1 MYVPPPSP
9 RDPPFPHD
17 PTWNDVASGFAMVLA
32 VPVVLWLASYP
43 LVGAGTVLGVLGIR
57 LAYRRAR
64 ARLRHLFDRCCIVLR
79 IGENIRI
86 TITRT
91 PGEQSG

>member
-1 MYVPPPSP
+1 MYVPPASP

-17 PTWNDVASGFAMVLA
+17 PTWSDIATGFAVMLA

-43 LVGAGTVLGVLGIR
+43 LVGAASVVGFLGLR
-57 LAYRRAR
+57 AAYRRAR
-64 ARLRHLFDRCCIVLR
+64 ARLRRLFDRCCIVLR
-79 IGENIRI
+79 IGETVRV

-91 PGEQSG
+91 PTDT